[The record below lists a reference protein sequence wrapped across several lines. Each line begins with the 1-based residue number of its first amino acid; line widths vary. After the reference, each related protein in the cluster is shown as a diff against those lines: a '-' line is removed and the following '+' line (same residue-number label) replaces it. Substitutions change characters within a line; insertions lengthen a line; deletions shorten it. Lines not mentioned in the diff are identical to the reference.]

1 MFCVLLFKLL
11 MKKTKMIKLN
21 DKVYKI
27 MFLFLTTPFGG
38 GVGVSA
44 H

>member
-21 DKVYKI
+21 DKVYKN
-27 MFLFLTTPFGG
+27 MFLVLTTLFVGG
-38 GVGVSA
+38 G
-44 H
+44 